1 MTINTE
7 LQERILSITG
17 HTDDINEALDEFE
30 NVKCA
35 VAELFDSNQALEI
48 LNRRLRVC
56 LTLAETAVTVMQA
69 DAQMFITEKTRGK
82 VNKFFE
88 QLARTQNAIAQS
100 QEIIQTDTQYGAH
113 ESDSLQ

>member
-30 NVKCA
+30 NTKQA

-69 DAQMFITEKTRGK
+69 EAGIFVSEKARGK
-82 VNKFFE
+82 VDKFLD
-88 QLARTQNAIAQS
+88 QLAKTQNV
-100 QEIIQTDTQYGAH
+100 IIQSEEMQK
-113 ESDSLQ
+113 EKL